1 MQSSI
6 FATHHRIMLSFS
18 TAVTL
23 TNGLPTTLTWDK
35 VFQDT
40 LGIFNPNDPTKIP
53 LPKGFNLVKL
63 GCTLTFA
70 ANATGSRK
78 IEFLQTNSNMIPTM
92 FIQLSPINGAVT
104 VINFNTPWCLCSEND
119 FFQVSVTQTSGG
131 NLNLSLQATP
141 IFYAEFGLY

>member
-6 FATHHRIMLSFS
+6 FATHHRVMLTFS

-23 TNGLPTTLTWDK
+23 TTGLPATLTWDK

-53 LPKGFNLVKL
+53 LPKGFNLIKL
-63 GCTLTFA
+63 GCTLAFA
-70 ANATGSRK
+70 NNAIGSRK
-78 IEFLQTNSNMIPTM
+78 IEFLQTNSNMFPSM
-92 FIQLSPINGAVT
+92 FIQLPPTSGAIT
-104 VINFNTPWCLCSEND
+104 VINFNTPWSLCSEND
-119 FFQVSVTQTSGG
+119 FFEVSVTQTSGG
-131 NLNLSLQATP
+131 NLNLSLQTNP